1 MSQAKKHDRSLKPIN
16 SLFDRYKQQLR
27 PPQKVVVDEVIEVI
41 EDLFTI
47 TLEPSRIEYKS
58 YEKCIYL
65 RVSGVLKSE
74 LLLRKDEILAHIRAR
89 LGVNQGPTDIR

>member
-1 MSQAKKHDRSLKPIN
+1 MSQAKKTDRNLKPIN
-16 SLFDRYKQQLR
+16 SLFDRYRQQLR
-27 PPQKVVVDEVIEVI
+27 PPQKVVVDEIVEVI

-47 TLEPSRIEYKS
+47 SLDPARVEYKP

-74 LLLRKDEILAHIRAR
+74 LLVRKKEILAHVRGR